1 MKKLTALLAAGLVL
15 GASGMAVAADATA
28 TASIGATILAPIA
41 ITKATDLNFGSFA
54 ADAVVA
60 GTVVVAPDS
69 GRTFTGKTSA
79 VSTGAGTVT
88 AAAFN
93 VTGEG
98 VATYSITLP
107 ASAVT
112 ISDTATTPNTMS
124 VATFVSNPAGTGT
137 LTGGAQTV
145 NVGATLTVAAGQPAG
160 VYSNTTGL
168 PVTVAYN

>member
-15 GASGMAVAADATA
+15 GASGMAMAADATD
-28 TASIGATILAPIA
+28 TAAIGATILAPIA
-41 ITKATDLNFGSFA
+41 ITKTTDLNFGSFA
-54 ADAVVA
+54 ADAVGG
-60 GTVVVAPDS
+60 GTVIVTPASDREFS
-69 GRTFTGKTSA
+69 GKTSA

-107 ASAVT
+107 AAVT
-112 ISDTATTPNTMS
+112 ITHTNETDSMS
-124 VATFVSNPAGTGT
+124 VATFVSNPAATGGGT

-145 NVGATLTVAAGQPAG
+145 NVGATLTVAAGQLAG
-160 VYSNTTGL
+160 VYSHATGL